1 MTGGNRIA
9 LAAWTIAAVAGTV
22 GVWWLSRYLE
32 TLVALAE
39 TDRDGAIA
47 LFRSRALPALL
58 VIVAIA
64 VAAGAVLMR
73 QGLQL
78 VAAASQAVEP
88 SRDRGS
94 ARLLGWMM
102 AVAGFVMAA
111 VPLGMTVMVFWLL
124 RGA

>member
-1 MTGGNRIA
+1 LTGGNRVT
-9 LAAWTIAAVAGTV
+9 LAAWTIAAVAGTL

-39 TDRDGAIA
+39 TDRDGAIV

-58 VIVAIA
+58 AIVGIA
-64 VAAGAVLMR
+64 AAAGAILMR

-78 VAAASQAVEP
+78 VSDANRSTGR

-94 ARLLGWMM
+94 ARLLGWML

-111 VPLGMTVMVFWLL
+111 VPLGMTAMVFWLL